1 MNEWMNEWMDILGVI
16 WVLLFQSLCKTESLF
31 THHAV
36 LFIVCW
42 ILTTH
47 ERCQY
52 LNPTLCM
59 ADMVSGSSDTH
70 KDIQPAEIL
79 KGERSVAKAMEA
91 IENFSSP
98 FEVPDRNKLYRLSS
112 GVPVPLNVENDVL
125 EAEKTGNTEKEKFI
139 KERLV
144 KMRIS
149 STKSKSSNWK
159 QCPTKTRK

>member
-1 MNEWMNEWMDILGVI
+1 
-16 WVLLFQSLCKTESLF
+16 
-31 THHAV
+31 
-36 LFIVCW
+36 
-42 ILTTH
+42 
-47 ERCQY
+47 
-52 LNPTLCM
+52 M

-149 STKSKSSNWK
+149 LTKSKSSN
-159 QCPTKTRK
+159 